1 MEQIYSIGKTP
12 VIVLPMNGDVDIGR
26 EYISRGWCL
35 LEFCLSMGFDNIA
48 NATIH
53 EPVRRLTEYVE
64 AMNGHTIEGF
74 REAFKLTHFTN
85 KGDADVVLKLFEN
98 TLNLASRH

>member
-48 NATIH
+48 NAAIH

>member
-26 EYISRGWCL
+26 EYISRGCCL
-35 LEFCLSMGFDNIA
+35 LEFCLSMVFDNIT